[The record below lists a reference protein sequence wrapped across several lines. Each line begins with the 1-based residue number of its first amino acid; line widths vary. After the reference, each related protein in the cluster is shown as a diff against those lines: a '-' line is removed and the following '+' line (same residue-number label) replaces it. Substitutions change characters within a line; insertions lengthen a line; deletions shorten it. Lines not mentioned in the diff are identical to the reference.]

1 MALDLF
7 KLFGTI
13 EIDNKSANKSLDET
27 SGKGSQAESKLS
39 KAFNAFGKGAKVAG
53 KAIAA
58 GLAVGAT
65 AIAGLVSKSA
75 QEFAAYEQLIGGV
88 ETLFKNSA
96 AKVEQYA
103 NDAFRTAGLSANNY
117 METVTSFSASLLQS
131 LDNDTEEAAEYAQL
145 AITDMADNANKM
157 GTNIASIQVAYQ
169 GFAKQN
175 YSMLDNLK
183 LGYGGTAAEMYR
195 LMERAAELDESFA
208 RTAEFSLDTKGHLE
222 ADFADIVK
230 AIHIV
235 QTEMGITGT
244 TAKEAATTISG
255 SITMTKSAW
264 SNLMSGLAQDNA
276 NLPQLINNVTSSGVL
291 VLQNL
296 IPVAQQILASIPAA
310 ITEMMGVIMVELPSL
325 VQSLLPGVI
334 EGAVALLSGL
344 AQILPELFVVVVAQ
358 IPILIQAIRL
368 ELERLFPEL
377 EEPFSVIEKM
387 FSDVWNAAQT
397 VWHSVGAPIF
407 EAVGTA
413 FSAARD
419 ALQPLADAFN
429 DYVLEGGFAEDTT
442 TAISAA
448 VDVLTVAYEAVSG
461 IVIGV
466 VDGFKAAV
474 EWGKQHETAVT
485 LIAIAIGT
493 LTAAIGA
500 YNVAMAI
507 KNAGGIVELAQLAAT
522 AIGVGALTVAE
533 TAHTVATTVATAA
546 TTALSTAMAF
556 LTSPITL
563 VVAAIGA
570 LIAIV
575 VLCVKHWDDI
585 KLAAAN
591 AWEWIQGAWSNAAT
605 WFDTNV
611 IQPIVAFFTGL
622 WDSLVN
628 IWDGIC
634 NAVSIALQLIGSI
647 IEAAFLIITL
657 PFQFIWENCKELV
670 FSAFEWIKEAVETA
684 SQWVSDKM
692 AQAWAVVRDNIITPI
707 KEAYERAKESFEN
720 LKSAISEKV
729 NAAKD
734 KATEA
739 FTNLKNKAAEIFT
752 AIREK
757 VTESVTK
764 LKDKATETFNNLR
777 SKASEIF
784 TAIKEKITTPI
795 NAAKDKVQSTIQ
807 SLRDSATEKF
817 NSIKSKASEI
827 FAAIKEKM
835 TQPIENAKDKIKG
848 IVDTVKGFFSN
859 MTLSFP
865 KIKLPHFSIS
875 PSGWKIGDLLE
886 GSIPRLDIDWYAR
899 AMNNPIIMDKP
910 TIFGYNGATGELMG
924 GGEAGTEVVSGAGT
938 LMRMIQTAVASQN
951 DALVALVQTL
961 IDMLADYFPDALD
974 AMRSPAVFDANIAA
988 KALAV
993 PMNRELGRI
1002 STLRERGR

>member
-1 MALDLF
+1 MAIDLF

-13 EIDNKSANKSLDET
+13 EIDNKNANKSLKET
-27 SGKGSQAESKLS
+27 SEEGSRAESKLS
-39 KAFNAFGKGAKVAG
+39 KVFTAFGKGAAVAG
-53 KAIAA
+53 KAIAT

-65 AIAGLVSKSA
+65 AIAGLVAKST
-75 QEFAAYEQLIGGV
+75 QEFANYEQLIGGV

-103 NDAFRTAGLSANNY
+103 NDAFRTAGLSANEY

-131 LDNDTEEAAEYAQL
+131 LGGDTNEVVEYAQL

-222 ADFADIVK
+222 AGFADIVK

-244 TAKEAATTISG
+244 TAEEAATTISG
-255 SITMTKSAW
+255 SIAMTKSAW

-276 NLPQLINNVTSSGVL
+276 NLPQLVDNVVSSGVT
-291 VLQNL
+291 VLSNI
-296 IPVAQQILASIPAA
+296 IPVIKRIIQSIPEA
-310 ITEMMGVIMVELPSL
+310 ISEISPR
-325 VQSLLPGVI
+325 
-334 EGAVALLSGL
+334 A
-344 AQILPELFVVVVAQ
+344 
-358 IPILIQAIRL
+358 
-368 ELERLFPEL
+368 
-377 EEPFSVIEKM
+377 
-387 FSDVWNAAQT
+387 
-397 VWHSVGAPIF
+397 
-407 EAVGTA
+407 GTA
-413 FSAARD
+413 FQGMLDLCTATLPVLQD
-419 ALQPLADAFN
+419 AITTTFDLISNAFN
-429 DYVLEGGFAEDTT
+429 FVRENTG
-442 TAISAA
+442 
-448 VDVLTVAYEAVSG
+448 VLTAV
-461 IVIGV
+461 
-466 VDGFKAAV
+466 
-474 EWGKQHETAVT
+474 
-485 LIAIAIGT
+485 
-493 LTAAIGA
+493 
-500 YNVAMAI
+500 
-507 KNAGGIVELAQLAAT
+507 AT
-522 AIGVGALTVAE
+522 AIGVIVTALGMYNTVA
-533 TAHTVATTVATAA
+533 AVKAAMAVAEVTTVWGLVSAYAA
-546 TTALSTAMAF
+546 QAAAMA
-556 LTSPITL
+556 
-563 VVAAIGA
+563 AALAPYLAIA
-570 LIAIV
+570 SAIAAVIAIV
-575 VLCVKHWDDI
+575 ALCVKHWDEL
-585 KLAAAN
+585 KLAASN
-591 AWEWIQGAWSNAAT
+591 AWEWIQGAWSSAAS

-670 FSAFEWIKEAVETA
+670 FDAFEWIKEAISTA

-707 KEAYERAKESFEN
+707 KEAHERAKETFEN
-720 LKSAISEKV
+720 MKQAMLEKV
-729 NAAKD
+729 NATKERT
-734 KATEA
+734 TEA
-739 FTNLKNKAAEIFT
+739 FTNLKNKATEIFT

-807 SLRDSATEKF
+807 NLRENVTEKF
-817 NSIKSKASEI
+817 NSIKSKTSEI
-827 FAAIKEKM
+827 FAAIKDKM
-835 TQPIENAKDKIKG
+835 TQPIENAKDKIKE
-848 IVDTVKGFFSN
+848 IVDTVKGFFIN

-886 GSIPRLDIDWYAR
+886 GSIPRLSIDWYAR

-974 AMRSPAVFDANIAA
+974 AMRTPAVFDPNMAA

-1002 STLRERGR
+1002 SMLRERGR